1 MCMISKKWE
10 PYISK
15 RKKVFYKVF
24 YLEQPYTHYLLSPF
38 LGHPYGFIK
47 FPHTIIDDQE
57 LDKSR
62 CTDLNGE
69 IVTVISKGI
78 FHAYRSYF
86 RAKHVVEHLGY
97 DKNRLIIVKGY
108 ISAGTP
114 YYKGIDGD
122 IGAST
127 MVLEKQI
134 KNFWDLIW
142 NG

>member
-1 MCMISKKWE
+1 MISKKWE

-24 YLEQPYTHYLLSPF
+24 CLEYPNSHYLLSPI
-38 LGHPYGFIK
+38 LRYPYGFIK
-47 FPHTIIDDQE
+47 FPHTITNDQE

-62 CTDLNGE
+62 CVNYFGE
-69 IVTVISKGI
+69 NVIIIGKGI

-86 RAKHVVEHLGY
+86 RAKHALENLGY
-97 DKNRLIIVKGY
+97 DKERLIIVKGY
-108 ISAGTP
+108 IPAGTP
-114 YYKGIDGD
+114 YYKGDDGD
-122 IGAST
+122 IGANT